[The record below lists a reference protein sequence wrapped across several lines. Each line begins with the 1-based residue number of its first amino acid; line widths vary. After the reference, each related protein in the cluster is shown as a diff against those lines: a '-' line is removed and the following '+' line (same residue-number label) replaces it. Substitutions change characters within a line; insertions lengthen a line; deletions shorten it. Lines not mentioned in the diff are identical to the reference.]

1 MFTETVTGPETA
13 VSMGRIVAVNCVAL
27 KVVARGDPFQFT
39 TESLV
44 KVVPL
49 VAFTVSGKP
58 LVLLQNGMEDGEM
71 DPIDGFAAGWA
82 VTVKKTRFETSVVV
96 VAEMLDVPEVAEPG
110 MSTATAIVPGVA
122 RYEAGTGAVNV
133 VPFTNVVVSEIGL
146 EEFAFH
152 RRTAPETNPEPV
164 AVSVKPVAPAVKEL
178 GARVDSVEDDVWT
191 VRFVLNWEQA
201 DASPHTT
208 NATMSHFRE
217 HIRTRSS
224 RATRGQSGQIKM
236 LCTQSGF

>member
-71 DPIDGFAAGWA
+71 DPIDGFAAG
-82 VTVKKTRFETSVVV
+82 
-96 VAEMLDVPEVAEPG
+96 
-110 MSTATAIVPGVA
+110 
-122 RYEAGTGAVNV
+122 
-133 VPFTNVVVSEIGL
+133 
-146 EEFAFH
+146 
-152 RRTAPETNPEPV
+152 
-164 AVSVKPVAPAVKEL
+164 
-178 GARVDSVEDDVWT
+178 
-191 VRFVLNWEQA
+191 
-201 DASPHTT
+201 
-208 NATMSHFRE
+208 
-217 HIRTRSS
+217 
-224 RATRGQSGQIKM
+224 
-236 LCTQSGF
+236 